1 MTETPAQR
9 ALSAATVALAVAVV
23 CVALFL
29 PPWLDSTLRS
39 LLRVVCAGC
48 TLAVALLL
56 HWVFVGIAA
65 RRQGRSAAGW
75 VSLSALLFP
84 VGSVAALILL
94 NWLNH
99 EDAQDGQL
107 PRPAPHHG

>member
-1 MTETPAQR
+1 MPETPAQR
-9 ALSAATVALAVAVV
+9 ALSAATLALAVAVV
-23 CVALFL
+23 CIAQFL
-29 PPWLDSTLRS
+29 PPWLDNTLRS
-39 LLRVVCAGC
+39 VLRVVAAGC
-48 TLAVALLL
+48 VLAVALLL

-65 RRQGRSAAGW
+65 GRQGRSVAGW

-94 NWLNH
+94 NWLGH
-99 EDAQDGQL
+99 EEAPL

>member
-1 MTETPAQR
+1 MPETPAQR
-9 ALSAATVALAVAVV
+9 ALSAATVALALALV
-23 CVALFL
+23 CVAQFL

-39 LLRVVCAGC
+39 VLRVAAVGVA
-48 TLAVALLL
+48 LAAALLL
-56 HWVFVGIAA
+56 HWVFVGMAAA
-65 RRQGRSAAGW
+65 RQRRSVAGW

-94 NWLNH
+94 NWLGH
-99 EDAQDGQL
+99 EEARL

>member
-1 MTETPAQR
+1 MPETPAQR

-39 LLRVVCAGC
+39 LLRVVVAGC

-65 RRQGRSAAGW
+65 GRQRRSVAAW

-94 NWLNH
+94 TWLGH
-99 EDAQDGQL
+99 EEARL
-107 PRPAPHHG
+107 PQPAPHHG

>member
-1 MTETPAQR
+1 MPETPAQR
-9 ALSAATVALAVAVV
+9 ALSAATLALALALV
-23 CVALFL
+23 CVAQFL

-39 LLRVVCAGC
+39 VLRVVLVGA

-65 RRQGRSAAGW
+65 ARQRRSVAGW
-75 VSLSALLFP
+75 VSLSSLLFP

-94 NWLNH
+94 NWLND
-99 EDAQDGQL
+99 EQAQL
-107 PRPAPHHG
+107 TRPAPHRG